1 MSEAK
6 TREMFEKA
14 LEAIAD
20 GQEYLALSYFEQSL
34 TMENEPL
41 YLSSKALCVAKVRRS
56 FKEAIYLCRDAL
68 EIEPTNP
75 VHYLNLGKI
84 YLLAKQKKK
93 ALSAFRDGMR
103 HGRNQAIVAEL
114 EKLGVRKPPFFT
126 FLARKHLLNKYSGI
140 LLSKIGLR

>member
-1 MSEAK
+1 MSDVHA
-6 TREMFEKA
+6 REMFEKA
-14 LEAIAD
+14 LEAISG
-20 GQEYLALSYFEQSL
+20 GQEFLALSYFEQAR

-41 YLSSKALCVAKVRRS
+41 YLSSKALCLAKVRRS

-84 YLLAKQKKK
+84 YLFAGQKKK
-93 ALSAFRDGMR
+93 ALSTFRDGLKR
-103 HGRNQAIVAEL
+103 GRNSAIVAEL
-114 EKLGVRKPPFFT
+114 ENLGVRKQPFFP
-126 FLARKHLLNKYSGI
+126 FLTRTHPLNKYSGI

>member
-6 TREMFEKA
+6 NREMFEKA

-20 GQEYLALSYFEQSL
+20 GQEYLALTYIDQAS

-68 EIEPTNP
+68 EFEPTNP
-75 VHYLNLGKI
+75 VHHLNLGKI
-84 YLLAKQKKK
+84 YLLAGQKKK
-93 ALSAFRDGMR
+93 ALSTFYDGLK
-103 HGRNQAIVAEL
+103 HGRNPSILSEM
-114 EKLGVRKPPFFT
+114 EKLGVRKSPFFS
-126 FLARKHLLNKYSGI
+126 FLARRHPLNKYSGI
-140 LLSKIGLR
+140 LLSKFGLR